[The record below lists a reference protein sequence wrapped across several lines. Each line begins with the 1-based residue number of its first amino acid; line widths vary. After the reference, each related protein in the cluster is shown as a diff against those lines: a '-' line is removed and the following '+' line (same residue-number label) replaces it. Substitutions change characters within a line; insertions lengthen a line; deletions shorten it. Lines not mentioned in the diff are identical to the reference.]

1 MPARQQAPPRQS
13 CPRGLP
19 DVAGRGA
26 EASGR
31 ARMRAAAAFAL
42 LVPLAGALHGCP
54 QYDFT
59 NVMISGE
66 YGTSSM
72 DWMDARPGAGTC
84 HDLIA
89 GLGCALFAPGA
100 AQAGK
105 CDFSCGYCTPPSQLT
120 QLPPCAPFTNAA
132 TSANYYDSWEGVGS
146 CMGIIADMADQGATA
161 CDREFAAGGSM
172 PHNCDQVCGY
182 CRAEQSLEDI
192 RAACPTAHYGPNACP
207 EQQEQQCRRNAC
219 LPEAPVWARL
229 SSSSTGV
236 LVGHNYW
243 TRAEQCQQ
251 FVSSGVLGGDIVIPS
266 RLPGSQLGFHVT
278 TANCAQNVAN
288 WAIQFGL
295 SSESEC
301 MDRCDLGCAHIYV
314 RPGCEP
320 GGSSPGAP
328 AAPPAPPP
336 QPPPPP
342 PPPASSSWLP
352 WLGAAAV
359 AALLVVGAALKRE
372 AIVELVMAQRGAGK
386 GSSLQES
393 IYGDET
399 L

>member
-1 MPARQQAPPRQS
+1 
-13 CPRGLP
+13 
-19 DVAGRGA
+19 
-26 EASGR
+26 
-31 ARMRAAAAFAL
+31 MRAAAAFAL
-42 LVPLAGALHGCP
+42 APLAGALHGCP

-72 DWMDARPGAGTC
+72 DWMDARMGAGTC
-84 HDLIA
+84 QRLIA
-89 GLGCALFAPGA
+89 ATGGCAMFAQGA

-105 CDFSCGYCTPPSQLT
+105 CDLSCGHCTPPSQLT
-120 QLPPCAPFTNAA
+120 QLPPCAPYTNAA
-132 TSANYYDSWEGVGS
+132 TSANYYDSWEGTGS
-146 CMGIIADMADQGATA
+146 CIGIIADMADQGATA
-161 CDREFAAGGSM
+161 CDGVFAAGGSM

-182 CRAEQSLEDI
+182 CRAEQSLE
-192 RAACPTAHYGPNACP
+192 GSSP

-229 SSSSTGV
+229 SSGSTGV
-236 LVGHNYW
+236 LVGNNYW
-243 TRAEQCQQ
+243 TTAEQCQQ
-251 FVSSGVLGGDIVIPS
+251 FVSSSMSGGNIVIPS
-266 RLPGSQLGFHVT
+266 KLPGSQLGFQVT
-278 TANCAQNVAN
+278 EHNCGLDVAN
-288 WAIQFGL
+288 WAIEFGL

-301 MDRCDLGCAHIYV
+301 MERCDLGCAHIYV

-328 AAPPAPPP
+328 AAPPAPPT
-336 QPPPPP
+336 PPPPTTPTP
-342 PPPASSSWLP
+342 PTASLSWLP
-352 WLGAAAV
+352 WLAAAAV

-372 AIVELVMAQRGAGK
+372 ALVELVMSQRGVGK

-393 IYGDET
+393 IYEDET